1 MKFFIFSVLLF
12 TTNFAFSSEET
23 LEVSVTIN
31 NLEKEV
37 GQLLISLAND
47 PTDFLTSKKE
57 STLKAVIP
65 ALKNSNTYKFKG
77 LKPGKYAISVFHD
90 ENSNGKMDA
99 NFIGIPK
106 EPYGVSGKPKFGKPK
121 FDDCSFEV
129 KESKSVVIDLKN

>member
-1 MKFFIFSVLLF
+1 
-12 TTNFAFSSEET
+12 
-23 LEVSVTIN
+23 VTVN

-47 PTDFLTSKKE
+47 PTDFLSSKKE

-65 ALKNSNTYKFKG
+65 ALKTATTYKFKG
-77 LKPGKYAISVFHD
+77 LKPGKYAISVFRD

-121 FDDCSFEV
+121 FEDCSFEV
-129 KESKSVVIDLKN
+129 KESKTVVIDLKN